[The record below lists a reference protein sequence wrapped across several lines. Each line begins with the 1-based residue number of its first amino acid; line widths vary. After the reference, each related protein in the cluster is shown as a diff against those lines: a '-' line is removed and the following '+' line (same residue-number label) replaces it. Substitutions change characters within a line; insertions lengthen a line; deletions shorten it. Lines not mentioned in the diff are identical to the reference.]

1 MLNSP
6 SNDFAY
12 RTTKKAKKATDIDN
26 TLSAGP
32 DYIRGF
38 FMFLLAY

>member
-26 TLSAGP
+26 ILTAGP
-32 DYIRGF
+32 DYIWLF
-38 FMFLLAY
+38 FSCFY